1 MELVRVSMT
10 VSRIDSHAK
19 IKMKNE
25 NDSEFR
31 ILFFSEIRWKMMSLQ
46 EQQQNVKKW
55 WKKYK
60 NKMHMQKET

>member
-1 MELVRVSMT
+1 MFDLMELVRVSMT

-31 ILFFSEIRWKMMSLQ
+31 ILFFSSSFFRNTMKNDEFARTTTKREKMM
-46 EQQQNVKKW
+46 
-55 WKKYK
+55 
-60 NKMHMQKET
+60 KEI